1 MSTFGGR
8 HLSLT
13 YEYPLDMLKMQIKL
27 RKMVHLKY
35 GGLPQIEQTDL
46 LIRYPKQLTWKQNE
60 KKNSSSK

>member
-1 MSTFGGR
+1 
-8 HLSLT
+8 
-13 YEYPLDMLKMQIKL
+13 MLKMQIKL

-35 GGLPQIEQTDL
+35 GGLAQIEQTDL